1 MNRIVFLLAF
11 ILVGASSQS
20 QESFSITGKIINSSN
35 KEPLG
40 GASIR
45 IKGKTAGEIS
55 SATGNFIL
63 KHNYNTDS
71 IILFLTCIG
80 FDDRELTVS
89 KNTSDLTI
97 YLEPHYSE
105 LKPLVFTA
113 SRTKESILRSPV
125 SIEHYNN
132 RNVLETPSID
142 AYEGLRMLKGMDL
155 ITNGLNY
162 KQVNTRG
169 FGGSQNTRFLQLVD
183 GVDQQSPG
191 LGWVFGNEFS
201 ITDLDL
207 ESAELIPGAS
217 SALYGPVA
225 FNGILYMHSK
235 NPFKHEGLTIQ
246 LKNGINHVNETETGI
261 RGYTD

>member
-1 MNRIVFLLAF
+1 MFVFLPCGFTSFTKISAAAFFLDQQNKPKLAPVF
-11 ILVGASSQS
+11 NNAS
-20 QESFSITGKIINSSN
+20 KA
-35 KEPLG
+35 PLSG
-40 GASIR
+40 VSIR
-45 IKGKTAGEIS
+45 IKGKTAGGISATDGRFEIYFTAGADSLKLLFTCVGYDDKEIS
-55 SATGNFIL
+55 LTRESA
-63 KHNYNTDS
+63 S
-71 IILFLTCIG
+71 I
-80 FDDRELTVS
+80 TV
-89 KNTSDLTI
+89 

-105 LKPLVFTA
+105 LKPLVFSA

-125 SIEHYNN
+125 SIEYYSN

-169 FGGSQNTRFLQLVD
+169 FSGSQNTRFLQLVD
-183 GVDQQSPG
+183 GVDQQSPA

-207 ESAELIPGAS
+207 ENAELIPGAS

-225 FNGILYMHSK
+225 FNGVLYMHSK
-235 NPFKHEGLTIQ
+235 NPFK
-246 LKNGINHVNETETGI
+246 N
-261 RGYTD
+261 DCP